1 MSPNGPACAQQATA
15 AQRADARPAND
26 CCPAACALAALLSA
40 GRSLP
45 SYGVKTC
52 NYLRFKPKNVKT
64 CMLCMAPAAF
74 CWLTLRRAPPQVSAW
89 TRRATDSSKAP
100 LGRAGPPTVARRIS
114 ACRVQPGSPARSGLN
129 FCCILAALWSLVLQ
143 NGRQGAWRRGLA
155 SVLQH
160 KFLASVRSATQV
172 CLERGAQSPEP
183 GAQSPEP
190 GAWGSPD
197 NGAGHAGVEPVGH
210 RQVECWGGGTR
221 PARRRETRRATA
233 RDTSGGGSKARRTA
247 ARGRRGDGMRHPEW
261 LRPCIV
267 ARPVASC
274 RRLR

>member
-15 AQRADARPAND
+15 AQRTGARPAND

-45 SYGVKTC
+45 SYGIKTC
-52 NYLRFKPKNVKT
+52 NCLRFKPKNVKT
-64 CMLCMAPAAF
+64 CMLCLAPAAF
-74 CWLTLRRAPPQVSAW
+74 CWLMLRRAPPQVSAR
-89 TRRATDSSKAP
+89 TRRASGGSRAP
-100 LGRAGPPTVARRIS
+100 LGRAVPPAVAKHIS
-114 ACRVQPGSPARSGLN
+114 AGRAQSGSPARPGLN

-183 GAQSPEP
+183 GAQSPETKARNLGL
-190 GAWGSPD
+190 GARRATGWGSPD
-197 NGAGHAGVEPVGH
+197 NGAGHAGVEPVGY
-210 RQVECWGGGTR
+210 RRVECWGGGMR
-221 PARRRETRRATA
+221 PVRRRETRRA
-233 RDTSGGGSKARRTA
+233 GARRPV
-247 ARGRRGDGMRHPEW
+247 GRRLGAGG
-261 LRPCIV
+261 
-267 ARPVASC
+267 AAA
-274 RRLR
+274 

>member
-1 MSPNGPACAQQATA
+1 
-15 AQRADARPAND
+15 
-26 CCPAACALAALLSA
+26 
-40 GRSLP
+40 
-45 SYGVKTC
+45 
-52 NYLRFKPKNVKT
+52 
-64 CMLCMAPAAF
+64 MLCLAPAAF
-74 CWLTLRRAPPQVSAW
+74 CWLMLRRAPPQVSAR
-89 TRRATDSSKAP
+89 TRRASSGSRAP
-100 LGRAGPPTVARRIS
+100 LGRAVPPVVAKCIS
-114 ACRVQPGSPARSGLN
+114 AGRAQSGSPARPGLN

-183 GAQSPEP
+183 GAQSPERKARNLGLGARRITGRGMP
-190 GAWGSPD
+190 GWGPSGTGEW
-197 NGAGHAGVEPVGH
+197 NAGAAARGPP
-210 RQVECWGGGTR
+210 GGTR

-247 ARGRRGDGMRHPEW
+247 ARGRRGDGMRRPEW

-274 RRLR
+274 RRLRWGRRLCLAARCAGKPYKTVRLCRRIVSRR